1 MAVRVQAGWVAL
13 GAAVVLVAGGCRER
27 PAPEI
32 EELAE
37 AGYEMTQDAWFRAAE
52 SDDLDALN
60 SMLRGGLSLDT
71 RDAAGRSALHAA
83 AGVGALKATDFL
95 LERGIAV
102 DATDAEGRT
111 PLMAAVLRS
120 TPETVRHFLRQGADP
135 RAKDHDHY
143 KPLMLAVKEGRREMV
158 PELAPYV
165 RQDLDDALLAAAI
178 LGQAGVIDELTNYGA
193 SIYARVPDGR
203 TALMLAAQKGH
214 ADVVELLL
222 EIGANRFA
230 RDADGRLAADLADLA
245 GYGEI
250 AARLDAAPREDDFEL
265 VPTAELGGE
274 MVERVLAAEGGAVAA
289 SAGDAASDGGSVLQA
304 EEAGESL
311 AASNDGE
318 SSEDALVVSGEDDAG
333 DAGGEGLG
341 VEAADGG
348 SAAVAVVDPELDPTA
363 DMTADPGADPVPGD
377 PAMPSKPG
385 QAARSSQPEPLE
397 GAILGSVMLAAPDEE
412 TADAG
417 TSGPASPVVM
427 RSFIQREL
435 PLSVV
440 AVGDSDADLQIAG
453 RDETVTVAEGDSI
466 PGSSLKVVRIQH
478 RVRTGKE
485 GAGATDV
492 SVVEV
497 EDVANGVAR
506 ELVIGLPA
514 LAHDP
519 IALVEDA
526 GTGRYYL
533 ARTGQRFRAADGTE
547 FLVADVRPNQ
557 LVIEEVDGGI
567 TRTVP
572 LSGPRG

>member
-1 MAVRVQAGWVAL
+1 MAL

-52 SDDLDALN
+52 SDDLDAMN
-60 SMLRGGLSLDT
+60 SMLKGGLSLDT

-102 DATDAEGRT
+102 DAVDAEGRT

-135 RAKDHDHY
+135 RAKDHDHF

-230 RDADGRLAADLADLA
+230 RDSDGRLAADLADAA

-250 AARLDAAPREDDFEL
+250 AARLDAAPQEDDFEL

-274 MVERVLAAEGGAVAA
+274 MVERVMASAEGGAVAA
-289 SAGDAASDGGSVLQA
+289 GIAALDGEPAPQAEGEISAGDLTEGAL
-304 EEAGESL
+304 AG
-311 AASNDGE
+311 
-318 SSEDALVVSGEDDAG
+318 SGEDGEPGEGDESPAVEGVDDASPAVAAADAG
-333 DAGGEGLG
+333 
-341 VEAADGG
+341 
-348 SAAVAVVDPELDPTA
+348 VAPTA
-363 DMTADPGADPVPGD
+363 DTEDTTAEPASPGT
-377 PAMPSKPG
+377 
-385 QAARSSQPEPLE
+385 RSTRPDRSRQPEPLE
-397 GAILGSVMLAAPDEE
+397 GAILGSGTPPAPGEG
-412 TADAG
+412 AGGIG
-417 TSGPASPVVM
+417 TSGPAAPVVM

-440 AVGDSDADLQIAG
+440 AVGEADADLRIAG
-453 RDETVTVAEGDSI
+453 RDETVKVAEGDSI
-466 PGSSLKVVRIQH
+466 PGSSLKVVRVQH

-519 IALVEDA
+519 IALVEDV

-557 LVIEEVDGGI
+557 LVIEEVDGGM